1 MRTHTHMCLPVRL
14 GGEVVQHGDAERRVE
29 GPVPEGH
36 LGVFCLVWLGGMA
49 GLFWLYGNHLIQRSM
64 DVMWVSRLVYGRAG
78 PHAVSLLP
86 LPFTHT
92 HTCTHLQHVAGKHLH
107 SRGLLP
113 PPIPTFFPIPLSLL
127 LLRPPLPLPFLLL
140 LRRPRRARQQ
150 ADGAVAAEGERGGV
164 EGVPS
169 QLQVLA
175 VPTPDVG

>member
-1 MRTHTHMCLPVRL
+1 MRLR
-14 GGEVVQHGDAERRVE
+14 GEVVEHGDAERGIE
-29 GPVPEGH
+29 GPITKGH
-36 LGVFCLVWLGGMA
+36 LRGKGEKWTNLSKPLS
-49 GLFWLYGNHLIQRSM
+49 I
-64 DVMWVSRLVYGRAG
+64 
-78 PHAVSLLP
+78 HAITSLSHSVIDSSP
-86 LPFTHT
+86 PPIHT
-92 HTCTHLQHVAGKHLH
+92 HTHLQHVAGKHLH

-113 PPIPTFFPIPLSLL
+113 PPIPTSFPIPLSLL